1 MSRINERS
9 SFDVPTRVRLLE
21 SDADQVERLLMTHI
35 ESSAERLDTLVRE
48 VRDQTDALRA
58 SIASTARMG
67 VGILCS
73 LVVASIM
80 FAIQIAVR

>member
-1 MSRINERS
+1 MSRVHERN

-21 SDADQVERLLMTHI
+21 SDADQLERLLTGHI

-48 VRDQTDALRA
+48 TRDQTDALRA
-58 SIASTARMG
+58 SIAATARVG

-80 FAIQIAVR
+80 FAVQIALR